1 MTNSKYI
8 TCLKRSEG
16 QLCGIQK
23 MIEGDCDATD
33 SSEIQCRARD

>member
-8 TCLKRSEG
+8 TCLKCSEG

-23 MIEGDCDATD
+23 MIEGD
-33 SSEIQCRARD
+33 RD

>member
-23 MIEGDCDATD
+23 M
-33 SSEIQCRARD
+33 